1 MTGCRTQ
8 SSPRFFCW
16 LPVAVLASCFLSVSV
31 ASADEHPGK
40 PSSDDAVS
48 SATSGAQQPPAG
60 KNPSTADR
68 IQHLIRDLGS
78 PQYTTRRSAANELR
92 QIGAEAF
99 DLLYAASDD
108 ADPEIAASANYLLRQ
123 IPVRWVQPDDSN
135 AVRNVMRNYAQET
148 ETARL
153 ASVDKLDRLSDDGGN
168 AALCRIARYDRSP
181 LVSRSA
187 AMAVIRPD
195 EKPATNSKLDPNAI
209 ERELGASNRPPVL
222 WLRQYLMQLRDPAA
236 SVAGWKRLIEQETA
250 TLDKASGDT
259 TSDIVLGLTWN
270 LADLYRQ
277 LGDRG
282 ALNSTL
288 DRMIGLA
295 SEGSDDTLCDLL
307 AWLAENKSWDA
318 LDTFLTKQQARI
330 EQSKR
335 PLYYAALAREK
346 QGKHDVAEDLASK
359 AAAIAVQP
367 NTNEGLSIAK
377 DLEERSKFDWAVREY
392 RQSIEKSPKESIEH
406 ILARLWLSEL
416 MRDYDHNK
424 DAADTLEPLVNSL
437 NEGTVSRIYNQDRKM
452 FAERLRLPPPGEI
465 AGNYHFYRACQYLAE
480 KDLPRA
486 KSELDLAINFDPK
499 DADILI
505 AMYRF
510 PQADADWHRG
520 VVDRIHKMA
529 DKFQRDID
537 DNPRDPSNYNQWAWL
552 ISNTEGDV
560 HRAIRYSQRSLEL
573 NNHGESGESSFLD
586 TLARCYFAAGD
597 YENAVK
603 YERRAIEKND
613 HLQVMRRQLAEFEQ
627 ALAKKKGEASKSPSP
642 SRRGSG

>member
-1 MTGCRTQ
+1 MTGRSAQ
-8 SSPRFFCW
+8 ISR
-16 LPVAVLASCFLSVSV
+16 CFLRLLSL
-31 ASADEHPGK
+31 AALLGCLNLHFARADEHPVK
-40 PSSDDAVS
+40 ASSDDAVS
-48 SATSGAQQPPAG
+48 STTAAAQQPPA
-60 KNPSTADR
+60 NQHQSTAER
-68 IQHLIRDLGS
+68 IRHLIRDLGS

-99 DLLYAASDD
+99 DLLYAATDD

-123 IPVRWVQPDDSN
+123 IPVRWIQPDDSN
-135 AVRNVMRNYAQET
+135 SVRNVMRNYAQET

-153 ASVDKLDRLSDDGGN
+153 ASVDKLDRLADEGGN

-181 LVSRSA
+181 VVSRSA

-195 EKPATNSKLDPNAI
+195 EKPAANSKPDLNAI
-209 ERELGASNRPPVL
+209 ERELGTSGRPPVL
-222 WLRQYLMQLRDPAA
+222 WLRQYLMQLRDPAT
-236 SVAGWKRLIEQETA
+236 SIAGWKRLIDQESA
-250 TLDKASGDT
+250 TLDKAGGDT

-277 LGDRG
+277 LGDRA
-282 ALNSTL
+282 ALNNTL
-288 DRMIGLA
+288 DHMIGLA
-295 SEGSDDTLCDLL
+295 SESSDDTLCDLL
-307 AWLAENKSWDA
+307 AWLTENKSWDA

-330 EQSKR
+330 DQSKR

-359 AAAIAVQP
+359 AAVIPVQP

-377 DLEERSKFDWAVREY
+377 DLEERSKYDWAVREY

-406 ILARLWLSEL
+406 IIARLWLSEL
-416 MRDYDHNK
+416 MRDYDRNK
-424 DAADTLEPLVNSL
+424 DAADTLEPLVNAL
-437 NEGTVSRIYNQDRKM
+437 NEGNVSRIYSQDRKVY
-452 FAERLRLPPPGEI
+452 AERLRLPSPGEI
-465 AGNYHFYRACQYLAE
+465 AGNYHFYRACQYQSE

-499 DADILI
+499 DADVLI

-510 PQADADWHRG
+510 PQADPDWHRG

-552 ISNTEGDV
+552 ISNTEGDFHQAV
-560 HRAIRYSQRSLEL
+560 RYSHKSLEL

-586 TLARCYFAAGD
+586 TLGRCYFAAGD
-597 YENAVK
+597 FENAVK
-603 YERRAIEKND
+603 FERQAIEKND

-627 ALAKKKGEASKSPSP
+627 ALAKKKGEAPKSPSA
-642 SRRGSG
+642 SGRGPG